1 MDDKTEEMIHSS
13 YVNAEVG
20 TGENRVDETIASAS
34 NANIRNSNSN
44 IGQFLNAKNSMKSN
58 PDIPGHSLF

>member
-20 TGENRVDETIASAS
+20 TGENRVDETIAGAS

-44 IGQFLNAKNSMKSN
+44 VGQFLNAKNSMKSN